1 MFTSPPPFL
10 PCPARS
16 AAIFISYLFAGL
28 AALLAS
34 ACYSELCAEFPVSG
48 GSFSYIMV
56 GR

>member
-1 MFTSPPPFL
+1 MSPPPFL